1 MSSHGSGGDVRPD
14 LSKIGGQQKRD
25 YLLEASLEPNLQIAK
40 GGPALDQRQG
50 GDGHRQQVL

>member
-25 YLLEASLEPNLQIAK
+25 YLQEASLEPNLQIAK
-40 GGPALDQRQG
+40 GFESV
-50 GDGHRQQVL
+50 VL